1 MNLKNYGRNKML
13 LKEYFMKLNGTQ
25 KGHISDLHP
34 AKAFMPVEGKS
45 KELISISKDLQTY
58 KGKKVPKGKYEVRS
72 ARGKFASLERI
83 HDMVDGGTIY
93 DLVPISDIN
102 KVAKKL
108 KWGKDGFDEAR
119 TINVEPNWEGVWRFF
134 KHIEKTSPGQWN
146 KMKGEFRDSWK
157 QLQRMADKEGWVSES
172 VNEASGDLND
182 VGYKKIKAGFKYLDS
197 VVKKL
202 QAAVKKEDS
211 KETIKSIKGLNDIAG
226 IMYDMIG
233 VGRFY
238 ESINEALPSPPLKLS
253 KSQLK
258 GMIRRAKRAGA
269 KGYDIILSLS
279 RDLSLTSDEMVSTL
293 EKHRL
298 IGMTEGLINDL
309 RLALVKWES
318 KEYPNDKVRWNDY
331 HRDIRQLVNKHG
343 QKEHVSEVA
352 SPLMDTLK
360 HAKLDVDE
368 LISVSSGDEATHA
381 YNNPKRSRKLLMA
394 IRKLL
399 SKVN

>member
-45 KELISISKDLQTY
+45 KELISISKDLKTY

-108 KWGKDGFDEAR
+108 KWGKDGFDEA
-119 TINVEPNWEGVWRFF
+119 
-134 KHIEKTSPGQWN
+134 N
-146 KMKGEFRDSWK
+146 KMSMSYKLNNRDKHDVEKMWFTAVK
-157 QLQRMADKEGWVSES
+157 DKSKKPSDIKDYISKKLKINYFEVSVYIDREILGES
-172 VNEASGDLND
+172 VNE
-182 VGYKKIKAGFKYLDS
+182 
-197 VVKKL
+197 
-202 QAAVKKEDS
+202 
-211 KETIKSIKGLNDIAG
+211 GLPNPE
-226 IMYDMIG
+226 
-233 VGRFY
+233 V
-238 ESINEALPSPPLKLS
+238 SLS

-279 RDLSLTSDEMVSTL
+279 RDLSVTSDEMVSTL

-309 RLALVKWES
+309 RMALVKWES
-318 KEYPNDKVRWNDY
+318 SEYPNDKVRWNDY
-331 HRDIRQLVNKHG
+331 HRDIKQLVDKHN
-343 QKEHVSEVA
+343 QKEHVREVA
-352 SPLMDTLK
+352 SPLIDTLN

-368 LISVSSGDEATHA
+368 LISVSAGDEATHA

-399 SKVN
+399 GKVN

>member
-1 MNLKNYGRNKML
+1 ML

-269 KGYDIILSLS
+269 KGYDIIL
-279 RDLSLTSDEMVSTL
+279 
-293 EKHRL
+293 
-298 IGMTEGLINDL
+298 
-309 RLALVKWES
+309 
-318 KEYPNDKVRWNDY
+318 
-331 HRDIRQLVNKHG
+331 
-343 QKEHVSEVA
+343 
-352 SPLMDTLK
+352 
-360 HAKLDVDE
+360 
-368 LISVSSGDEATHA
+368 
-381 YNNPKRSRKLLMA
+381 
-394 IRKLL
+394 
-399 SKVN
+399 